1 MQDSSIK
8 IDLEKRLND
17 GIQSI
22 GLTLST
28 AQIDSLLDYLL
39 EFQRWNKTHNLSAI
53 HDLEESLT
61 LHLLD
66 SLVVLPYLDEFA
78 EKFISKGQAFT
89 VADLGTGGGLPGIPL
104 AICRPEWQLHLMEVV
119 QKKTV
124 FLQHIANKLSLK
136 NVAVHGARI
145 EDSSPELKS
154 VISCCISRA
163 FSDFGKFLS
172 LSEPMLMPKGEAWA
186 MKAKLLD
193 EDLATIPD
201 GWAIKSNHL
210 LNVPNLDAER
220 RLFELVRVREL
231 NVND

>member
-1 MQDSSIK
+1 MQDKSIRT
-8 IDLEKRLND
+8 DLDKRLIN
-17 GIQSI
+17 GIQAM
-22 GLTLST
+22 GLKFS
-28 AQIDSLLDYLL
+28 QEQVDRLLEYLI

-78 EKFISKGQAFT
+78 EKFTSKGQVFA

-104 AICRPEWQLHLMEVV
+104 AICRPEWQVHLMEVV

-124 FLQHIANKLSLK
+124 FLQHIANKLLLK
-136 NVAVHGARI
+136 NVTVHGARI
-145 EDSSPELKS
+145 EDSAPNLLNT
-154 VISCCISRA
+154 ISCCISRA

-172 LSEPMLMPKGEAWA
+172 LSEPMLLSDGEAWA
-186 MKAKLLD
+186 MKAKILD
-193 EDLATIPD
+193 EDLATIPSS
-201 GWAIKSNHL
+201 WKIKNNHL
-210 LNVPNLDAER
+210 LNVPTLKAER

-231 NVND
+231 NA